1 PLAAQ
6 MTIDTND
13 YRYARNSSRDYN
25 TAGGLARIQAALLAI
40 NSADDERNPPETG
53 LMECALKRMKNGR
66 LLLIPASEATAGHG
80 TTASAKWYA
89 KELRELLQ
97 ATPKR
102 AM

>member
-1 PLAAQ
+1 

-13 YRYARNSSRDYN
+13 YLYAWNSSRDYN
-25 TAGGLARIQAALLAI
+25 AAPALDRIQAALLAI
-40 NSADDERNPPETG
+40 NAADDERNPPETG
-53 LMECALKRMKNGR
+53 LMENALKRVKNGR
-66 LLLIPASEATAGHG
+66 LLLIPASEATSGHG
-80 TTASAKWYA
+80 TTASAKFYA

>member
-1 PLAAQ
+1 
-6 MTIDTND
+6 
-13 YRYARNSSRDYN
+13 
-25 TAGGLARIQAALLAI
+25 
-40 NSADDERNPPETG
+40 
-53 LMECALKRMKNGR
+53 MENALKRVKNGR

-97 ATPKR
+97 TTPKR